1 MEMSA
6 VLWPEPGRF
15 GRLPLNFRFGVT
27 LAGKDR
33 MHIAQ
38 MLLVAVSAG
47 ADAAVAKIG
56 EHMRNAGF
64 RPVAIESSP
73 HLGHDQ

>member
-38 MLLVAVSAG
+38 MLLVAVPAG

-56 EHMRNAGF
+56 EHMRNTGF

-73 HLGHDQ
+73 HVGHDQ